1 MRTKCPGC
9 QAVVVQKKNRDG
21 PNFCPNCRR
30 LFYAYEDRIIP
41 KWVVGILLI
50 LLANLELMIK

>member
-1 MRTKCPGC
+1 MRTNCPQC

-30 LFYAYEDRIIP
+30 LFYACNDRTVPTWIL
-41 KWVVGILLI
+41 GILVI
-50 LLANLELMIK
+50 LLANLQMMSQ